1 MAPPPRETAGTT
13 VRLVVQYV
21 RHHAGDEGVARL
33 LWLAGETR
41 PIEVLEDEQRWSTY
55 EQKIALFDAAC
66 LVLDDR
72 DAILHV
78 GETALDHQ
86 VGPGIRILIRRLG
99 SPRLVLA
106 NVAKACPKFSTVATM
121 RVEELAK
128 EHAVI
133 TYRLDDGKVPHR
145 GDCQL
150 NIGLMRTIGPIF
162 GMPLLDV
169 EHPDC
174 QVLGAPECRYVVR
187 WTSKRRLGR
196 AGARREAALRH
207 QIEALGA
214 QIELLQSTTADL
226 VSSDDVDDVL
236 SRIVTRAGRAVSAPS
251 YLLALYD
258 TVDVTTSVHADGIAP
273 DRVDAATAEVL
284 ECEPGASDQRIV
296 IEVASSQRAYG
307 RLAAFSD
314 GPGFFPFE
322 SRLLA
327 AYARSAAAAL
337 DAATALD
344 AARRRSTTNGALF
357 GLARALA
364 EPSAPRRIARIVAG
378 AMIEILHVP
387 STAVLLWNA
396 ERTALRVAGRS
407 GWPPA
412 AVPLADQ
419 FALNADVLS
428 RLPGVSSGQQASV
441 IPVAAM
447 LGTELGDELGTELAN
462 HDVETVAIAPIRA
475 HHGELFGLAVA
486 AVGAIGPARVEAL
499 TERLAAIGDQAAVAL
514 QNAQLL
520 EQIRHQAV
528 HDGLTG
534 LANRAL
540 FDEELDKALA
550 RARRDGSPLSVL
562 FIDLDDF
569 KSVNDRFGHGV
580 GDHVLRTVAARLLDA
595 GRKGDSVA
603 RLGGDEFVMLLAGSA
618 RADSEV
624 VATRTLA
631 ALREPIPVGGSEIR
645 MHASIGIASAPED
658 GDDREAVMRAADRSM
673 YVTKHGNRGAVE
685 VTAPPGAESATV

>member
-41 PIEVLEDEQRWSTY
+41 PLDVLEDEQRWSTY

-86 VGPGIRILIRRLG
+86 VGPGIRILLRRLG

-121 RVEELAK
+121 HAEEMAK
-128 EHAVI
+128 GHAVI
-133 TYRLDDGKVPHR
+133 TYRLHDGKVPHR

-162 GMPLLDV
+162 GLPPLDV

-196 AGARREAALRH
+196 SGARREAALHH
-207 QIEALGA
+207 QIDALEA

-251 YLLALYD
+251 HLLALYD
-258 TVDVTTSVHADGIAP
+258 TVDVTTSVHADGIAA
-273 DRVDAATAEVL
+273 DRVEAATAAVL
-284 ECEPGASDQRIV
+284 ESELGASDERIV
-296 IEVASSQRAYG
+296 IEVASSHRAYG

-314 GPGFFPFE
+314 GQGFFPFE
-322 SRLLA
+322 VRLLA

-387 STAVLLWNA
+387 ATAVLLWND

-412 AVPLADQ
+412 AAPLADRYE
-419 FALNADVLS
+419 LDADVLS

-447 LGTELGDELGTELAN
+447 QGTTVGEELGAQLAN
-462 HDVETVAIAPIRA
+462 HQVEMVAVAPIRA

-486 AVGAIGPARVEAL
+486 ALGAMGPARVQTL
-499 TERLAAIGDQAAVAL
+499 TERLAAIGDQAAIAL

-580 GDHVLRTVAARLLDA
+580 GDHVLRAVASRLLDA

-603 RLGGDEFVMLLAGSA
+603 RLGGDEFVMLLVGSA
-618 RADSEV
+618 RADSEA
-624 VATRTLA
+624 VATRARTRHCA
-631 ALREPIPVGGSEIR
+631 SRSGSAR
-645 MHASIGIASAPED
+645 RRSACTPASGS
-658 GDDREAVMRAADRSM
+658 RAR
-673 YVTKHGNRGAVE
+673 RR
-685 VTAPPGAESATV
+685 TATTPRPSCARPTGRCT